1 MYRVI
6 NILSIKRNPT
16 FDFPN
21 RKGEITLDFLEDYS
35 IASTWESLTDTGR
48 IIFPKK
54 LFFKNEFGKLQP
66 LSGRNV
72 NIGGFNS
79 EPLIL
84 RGDSISLQVGYRYFD
99 KTGKEIIDTDTIFNG
114 YVSKVYSNLP
124 VEIEV
129 QDNMFLL
136 KQNSLKPKTFT
147 ESNTLEDIL
156 NYILV
161 GTNFKIDVLTETNLG
176 AFIIGNETSA
186 QVLNRLQSTY
196 NLDAYFNG
204 NTLVCGVFRYRE
216 DNITTHIF
224 HFEKNI
230 IDSQLEFNRKDDIKL
245 SAIAY
250 NNITENAGGTTKDGQ
265 PKTKKTR
272 LEVLVELNN
281 SAQGYTTK
289 EVTANKEGERRTF
302 FFIGAQTKDELS
314 KLAYEK
320 LKQYY
325 YEGLKGSF
333 TTFAIP
339 FVKMGDNVK
348 LISDRHPEKNGTYK
362 TKKVLAN
369 GGVSGLRQ
377 EITLDYKII
386 TSE

>member
-6 NILSIKRNPT
+6 NTLTIKRNPT

-21 RKGEITLDFLEDYS
+21 RKGEMIIDFIENYS
-35 IASTWESLTDTGR
+35 VSNTWESLTDTGR
-48 IIFPKK
+48 ITFPKN
-54 LFFKNEFGKLQP
+54 LFFKDETGTLQP
-66 LSGRNV
+66 LSGKNI

-84 RGDSISLQVGYRYFD
+84 RGDSVTLVVGYRYFD
-99 KTGKEIIDTDTIFNG
+99 ETGKEIDDIENIFSG
-114 YVSKVYSNLP
+114 YISKVYSNIP
-124 VEIEV
+124 IEIEL

-147 ESNTLEDIL
+147 DSDTLEMIL
-156 NYILV
+156 KYILE
-161 GTNFKIDVLTETNLG
+161 GTNLKIDVLTETNLG
-176 AFIIGNETSA
+176 AFTIGNETSS

-216 DNITTHIF
+216 DKITTHLF

-230 IDSQLEFNRKDDIKL
+230 IESQLEFNRKDDVKM

-250 NNITENAGGTTKDGQ
+250 NNVTENTGATTKDGQ
-265 PKTKKTR
+265 NKTIKKR
-272 LEVLVELNN
+272 IEVLVELNN

-289 EVTANKEGERRTF
+289 EVSENKDGERRTF
-302 FFIGAQTKDELS
+302 FFIGAKTKDELS

-325 YEGLKGSF
+325 YEGLSGSF

-348 LISDRHPEKNGTYK
+348 LVSEINPEKNGTYK
-362 TKKVLAN
+362 VKKVVAS
-369 GGVSGLRQ
+369 GSIGGLRQ
-377 EITLDYKII
+377 DITLDYKII
-386 TSE
+386 QS

>member
-1 MYRVI
+1 MI
-6 NILSIKRNPT
+6 IP
-16 FDFPN
+16 
-21 RKGEITLDFLEDYS
+21 FLQSYS
-35 IASTWESLTDTGR
+35 VQNTWESLTDTGS
-48 IIFPKK
+48 ITFPKN
-54 LFFKNEFGKLQP
+54 LFYKDETGKYKR
-66 LSGRNV
+66 LSGTDV

-84 RGDSISLQVGYRYFD
+84 RGDSISLKVGYRYFD
-99 KTGKEIIDTDTIFNG
+99 KTKKEIIDTETIFNG
-114 YVSKVYSNLP
+114 FISKVTSNIP
-124 VEIEV
+124 IEIEL
-129 QDNMFLL
+129 QDNMYLL

-147 ESNTLEDIL
+147 SNDTLETIL
-156 NYILV
+156 KYILE
-161 GTNFKIDVLTETNLG
+161 GTNFTIDVLTQTNLG
-176 AFIIGNETSA
+176 AFTIGNETSS

-204 NTLVCGVFRYRE
+204 NILVCGVFRYRE
-216 DNITTHIF
+216 DKTITHLF
-224 HFEKNI
+224 DFEKNI
-230 IDSQLEFNRKDDIKL
+230 IESNLEFNRKDDIKL

-250 NNITENAGGTTKDGQ
+250 NNVTENTGATTKDGQ
-265 PKTKKTR
+265 QKTKKKR

-289 EVTANKEGERRTF
+289 EVSENKEGERRTF
-302 FFIGAQTKDELS
+302 FFIGAKTKDELS

-348 LISDRHPEKNGTYK
+348 LNSKRYPERNGTYK
-362 TKKVLAN
+362 VKKVVAS
-369 GGVSGLRQ
+369 GSIGGLRQ
-377 EITLDYKII
+377 EITLDYKIN
-386 TSE
+386 TT